1 MFRSDVAE
9 LSEQFTEL
17 EKKNSQAVIGI
28 GPDLSLHYR
37 SGSSIG
43 SSKELLQLE
52 ANLIEGE
59 P

>member
-37 SGSSIG
+37 SGSSRQLKRIAPIG
-43 SSKELLQLE
+43 S
-52 ANLIEGE
+52 
-59 P
+59 